1 MFAVFL
7 LFICV
12 YVICAEKPFA
22 HAGRVGVVIALACV
36 ERADRVHLVPGKL
49 KVENLHIALDSLG
62 LYRFREDDYT
72 LLILKTEDDL
82 PRVFA
87 LFFGNFRDYGI
98 CMKRCVAL
106 TERSPRFKLYI
117 VFIK

>member
-62 LYRFREDDYT
+62 LYGFREDDYT

-87 LFFGNFRDYGI
+87 VFFGNFRDYGI
-98 CMKRCVAL
+98 SC
-106 TERSPRFKLYI
+106 
-117 VFIK
+117 